1 MRTGRIGHEPIVPSR
16 PAGWQGADTRPRG
29 AASPIS
35 GIARRVDSHA
45 KGFRLG
51 GDGARRGGRRRVA
64 THYERLGVAPTASV
78 ADIRAAYRVLAR
90 QNHPDLASG
99 PERAS
104 EAAAEMAEVNEAWHV
119 LGDTERRA
127 AYDATLE
134 SDRRRREPARPGT
147 ARAGPRSGAGTDRR
161 RTRRS
166 KTTGVSISPSPT
178 AGPSVPSGSWW
189 PSPGCWRSPG

>member
-1 MRTGRIGHEPIVPSR
+1 
-16 PAGWQGADTRPRG
+16 
-29 AASPIS
+29 
-35 GIARRVDSHA
+35 
-45 KGFRLG
+45 
-51 GDGARRGGRRRVA
+51 VA

-134 SDRRRREPARPGT
+134 SDRRRREPARPAPPAPRPEPEPIDADEEIEDDWRLDLPITDG
-147 ARAGPRSGAGTDRR
+147 RAV
-161 RTRRS
+161 RTLGIMVAV
-166 KTTGVSISPSPT
+166 TGVLAL
-178 AGPSVPSGSWW
+178 AGVIALFAYAILWAG
-189 PSPGCWRSPG
+189 